1 MQDDLAGHKRWL
13 MQLEPDMPPELQRR
27 FDVVFKPL
35 NDSKAM
41 PMRQIGADHVG
52 QLVSVQV
59 HQFLFVSTLN
69 IRTFLM

>member
-1 MQDDLAGHKRWL
+1 MQS
-13 MQLEPDMPPELQRR
+13 EPDMPPELQRR

-35 NDSKAM
+35 NDSKAV

-59 HQFLFVSTLN
+59 RQFLFMRTLST
-69 IRTFLM
+69 RMYLM